1 MKLTKGSVLPAAGI
15 ALVIGLFAWAWIG
28 TARHHSNPVHM
39 GYAVQQMQDETHNGA
54 MPMSGMPMSG
64 MRMSGMRMDDM
75 DMASMH
81 EAMLDDGAPMAQMPM
96 TANHLSH
103 MKSMGMRSMGV
114 GAGVDADADH
124 RGDHG
129 AGR

>member
-1 MKLTKGSVLPAAGI
+1 MKLTRGSVLPAAGI
-15 ALVIGLFAWAWIG
+15 ALVIGLFAWAWIA

-39 GYAVQQMQDETHNGA
+39 GYAVQQMHDEMQNGA
-54 MPMSGMPMSG
+54 MPMSA
-64 MRMSGMRMDDM
+64 MRMDDM

-114 GAGVDADADH
+114 GAGVDADAGH
-124 RGDHG
+124 RGHHG
-129 AGR
+129 PGR